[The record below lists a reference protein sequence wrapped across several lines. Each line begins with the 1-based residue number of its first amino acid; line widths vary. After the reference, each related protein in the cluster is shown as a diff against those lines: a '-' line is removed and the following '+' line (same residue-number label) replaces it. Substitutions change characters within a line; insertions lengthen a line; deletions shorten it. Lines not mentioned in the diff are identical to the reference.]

1 MKVKSTTKRV
11 CSECGFKTMLTLVDD
26 KMSII
31 SSKNIASSVFDW
43 SELPHHIYT
52 ENLPH
57 FYTTG
62 VLDFYLGLPLRFHQ
76 QPLGGLVQGAL
87 ASAATETLAAS
98 CNFLIGRNFLKDPHA
113 TGTLP
118 VVCLVRYGYP
128 PLKVLDLFFR
138 WWLFW
143 RIFWHDRDSPWKN
156 TELEEYLLF
165 FPTTERANLRSW
177 TWFTWKIR
185 VGRLL
190 LPFGKGS
197 CSGAVQTTC

>member
-1 MKVKSTTKRV
+1 MIDQNSLTIYIQRISPIFTPQKFWISFHLGFSEKTTPLFV
-11 CSECGFKTMLTLVDD
+11 APWFPP
-26 KMSII
+26 
-31 SSKNIASSVFDW
+31 AA
-43 SELPHHIYT
+43 
-52 ENLPH
+52 
-57 FYTTG
+57 TT
-62 VLDFYLGLPLRFHQ
+62 R
-76 QPLGGLVQGAL
+76 GLVQGAL

-156 TELEEYLLF
+156 TELEECLLF